1 MPLES
6 VKPKCLSENE
16 PLAKHSNFKIGGQ
29 ARYFA
34 KPATEEELRDV
45 IDFSESENL
54 PWRVMGGG
62 CNILF
67 ADHGF
72 PGIIISMAQM
82 VHSGGSVNGS
92 ELWVPAG
99 LSIPRLGRLC
109 RECGLSGLEFL
120 SQIPGT
126 AGGAAVMNA
135 GFSRSGNRSECVG
148 SFIDEVRVFEKGVGI
163 TNLSKERLSFRY
175 RWSNL
180 QDFVVLAVKFKLKP
194 GERSE
199 IEQEMKQNY
208 SYRISVQDLRY
219 PSAGSVFK
227 NPENTQLTVGRMVQ
241 NLGLRGK
248 RAGDAQISE
257 IHGNWIVNL
266 GNAKA
271 QNVLEL
277 VALVK
282 DRVKKHYGIAL
293 ELEIK
298 TVNLEEKIHA

>member
-16 PLAKHSNFKIGGQ
+16 PLAKHSSFKIGGR

-34 KPATEEELRDV
+34 KPASEEEFCEV
-45 IDFSESENL
+45 VDFSQSENL
-54 PWRVMGGG
+54 PWRVIGGG

-67 ADHGF
+67 SDQGF
-72 PGIIISMAQM
+72 PGIIISTVQMA
-82 VHSGGSVNGS
+82 HSGGSVNGH

-126 AGGAAVMNA
+126 VGGAAVMNA
-135 GFSRSGNRSECVG
+135 GFSRSGDRSECVG
-148 SFIDEVRVFEKGVGI
+148 SFIDEVRVFQKGAGI
-163 TNLSKERLSFRY
+163 TTLSKENLSFRY

-180 QDFVVLAVKFKLKP
+180 QDRVVLAVKFKLKP
-194 GERSE
+194 AEKSE
-199 IEQEMKQNY
+199 IEEEMKRNY

-227 NPENTQLTVGRMVQ
+227 NPDNTQLTVGRMVQ

-248 RAGDAQISE
+248 RIGDAQISE

-266 GNAKA
+266 GKAKA
-271 QNVLEL
+271 HDVLEL

-282 DRVKKHYGIAL
+282 DRVMKQYGIAL

-298 TVNLEEKIHA
+298 TVNVEEKVHA